1 MKTSTIFTSRIK
13 KGLIVLAWIVIWQI
27 VDWIIGNDILFAGP
41 IETLISL
48 SGNIVTSQFWLTIIT
63 TLSKIALGYVIGT
76 VLGLILAVMSYNI
89 PLIEE
94 IVAPPLALIKSAPVA
109 SFIVLFL
116 IWWSSSVL
124 DTAICACIV
133 LPQIYVGVLTGL
145 KSTDKSLLEM
155 ADVFGIHPLDRMN
168 CIYMKS
174 LKPHIESA
182 VRISVPMAWKSGIAA
197 EVIGT
202 PDHTIGA
209 GLYMSKIYIDT
220 AGVLGWTFVVIVLSV
235 VCEKLLLAVTSSFLA
250 RNHHI
255 VGRTHNMGKE
265 LATESLIIQNVTKTF
280 GSTSVYEKFNAE
292 YRHNETVYLTS
303 ASGSGKTTLLRMIAG
318 LDKADAGEILL
329 GDNKSVAYLFQED
342 RLCEEYTAVDNVTLV
357 CADEIKATELLAEL
371 IGEEHIHKKVCNLSG
386 GQRRRVAIVRACAA
400 GADIVLLD
408 EPYSGLDEEN
418 IAVATDFI
426 RRHTKGCI
434 VVMATHIVGR

>member
-1 MKTSTIFTSRIK
+1 MKISTIFTNRIRK
-13 KGLIVLAWIVIWQI
+13 IIIVAAWIAVWQI
-27 VDWIIGNDILFAGP
+27 VDLLIGNDILFAGP
-41 IETLISL
+41 LETLVSL
-48 SGNIVTSQFWLTIIT
+48 SGNIVTSQFWMTIMT
-63 TLSKIALGYVIGT
+63 TLSKIALGYLIGAAI
-76 VLGLILAVMSYNI
+76 GLLLAVLSYNI

-155 ADVFGIHPLDRMN
+155 ADVFGINPLDRLN

-182 VRISVPMAWKSGIAA
+182 VRISVPMSWKSGIAA

-220 AGVLGWTFVVIVLSV
+220 AGVLGWTLMVIVLSV
-235 VCEKLLLAVTSSFLA
+235 ICEKLLLVAVSSLLM
-250 RNHHI
+250 RNQRI
-255 VGRTHNMGKE
+255 IGRTRYMGKE
-265 LATESLIIQNVTKTF
+265 AATESLVIRNVTKAF
-280 GSTSVYEKFNAE
+280 DSAPVYEGFNAE
-292 YRHNETVYLTS
+292 YRHGEIIYLTS

-318 LDKADAGEILL
+318 LEEADKGEILM

-342 RLCEEYTAVDNVTLV
+342 RLCEEYTAVDNVALV
-357 CADEIKATELLAEL
+357 CADEMKATGLLKEL
-371 IGEEHIHKKVCNLSG
+371 IGEEHIHKKVRNLSG
-386 GQRRRVAIVRACAA
+386 GQKRRVAIARACAA

-408 EPYSGLDEEN
+408 EPYNGLDEEN
-418 IAVATDFI
+418 ISVATDFI
-426 RRHTKGCI
+426 RRHTEDSI
-434 VVMATHIVGR
+434 VLMATHITER